1 MKLSNC
7 FFENKRCG
15 IKSSSD
21 IELLINSGMIYKYDN
36 STFFYMPM
44 GYRVLNKLLNVIKE
58 EHDKYNSME
67 VLLPSLINNDI
78 FKKSNRNDRE
88 MFKIISKEGNHLSL
102 CPTHEELFSVMCADK
117 IRSYKDLHFTLYQIS
132 NKYRD
137 ENKLSFT
144 RKEEFMMC
152 DSYSFDSSFDGLN
165 ISYDN
170 MFHVYN
176 NILNKLNINYLVCES
191 DPYSMNGVYSEEV
204 HYICDSGSDEV
215 VKCSN
220 CTYTANHMV
229 ASVYHKKK
237 DYVIKDKKNRKVY
250 TPYVS
255 SISDVAEY
263 LHVPSDSIIKTMIY
277 KVNDTYK
284 LILMRGL
291 DQVNEVKLRN
301 LFKSEVR
308 LASDEEIEK
317 LGGEIGFIGP
327 INTTLEIIADN
338 NVKDIING
346 VCGSNEKNYHY
357 INITPGYDFK
367 VNKYADLKIFDK
379 DDLCPICKSKC
390 NIYKT
395 MEIGNLFKLG
405 TKYSDIFNMKYS
417 DEENNYNKVYM
428 GSYGIGVERLLYS
441 VVSANRDDRGINF
454 PMCVAPYLVSI
465 IVVNMNDR
473 EAFRYASTLYNK
485 LINLGIDTILDDRK
499 VSAGVKFKDNDL
511 IGIPV
516 QIIVGYMQS
525 ENKIEFKLRN
535 DNIIEIIDKA
545 EVISKIQNSINLEN

>member
-7 FFENKRCG
+7 FFESKRCD
-15 IKSSSD
+15 IKGSSD

-58 EHDKYNSME
+58 EHNKYNSME
-67 VLLPSLINNDI
+67 VLLPSLINDDI

-88 MFKIISKEGNHLSL
+88 MFKIISKEGNHLNL

-176 NILNKLNINYLVCES
+176 NILNRLNINYLVCES

-220 CTYTANHMV
+220 CTYTASRMV

-263 LHVPSDSIIKTMIY
+263 LHVPTDSIIKTMIY
-277 KVNDTYK
+277 KVNDEYK

-291 DQVNEVKLRN
+291 DLVNEVKLRS

-327 INTTLEIIADN
+327 INTILEIIADN

-367 VNKYADLKIFDK
+367 VNKYTDLKIFDK

-395 MEIGNLFKLG
+395 MEIGNLFKFG

-485 LINLGIDTILDDRK
+485 LINIGIDTILDDRK